1 MKKILLILAASAFVV
16 SCNKLG
22 DNQFEVTGTVDP
34 SLNGKDVVL
43 EKQTPMGYIPVD
55 TAKIENGKFIFK
67 GEAKEPGLRFLQL
80 QDLQGKAE
88 FILEEGEIAIGI
100 DKDSL
105 YKTTKTG
112 TYNNEKLTEYYNDIN
127 GLRKRMMAFQKKNQT
142 IMMNAYKSNDTVVM
156 NRLNKEYEAIGGEMR
171 VIADKFVD
179 KNPKAYITVLLLKQA
194 FSMETIPYETMKKK
208 YDALDPELKKT
219 TEGKELAEFI
229 EKAKTPV
236 AAAPTATGS
245 VEVGAVAP
253 AFSAPNPDGK
263 NISLK
268 ESMGKVTIIDFWASW
283 CKPCRMENPNV
294 VALYNELHK
303 QGLNIIGVSLDK
315 DAAKWKEAIAA
326 DKLTWNQISN
336 LKFWDEPIAAQY
348 GVKSI
353 PATFIL
359 DASGKIVAKDLRGEE
374 LKAKVKELLA
384 K

>member
-1 MKKILLILAASAFVV
+1 MKKILLILAAASFVV
-16 SCNKLG
+16 SCNKLA

-43 EKQTPMGYIPVD
+43 EKQTPMGYVPLD
-55 TAKIENGKFIFK
+55 TVKIENGKFTFK
-67 GEAKEPGLRFLQL
+67 GEAIEPSLRFLQL
-80 QDLQGKAE
+80 QDLEGKAE
-88 FILEEGEIAIGI
+88 FILEEGEIAIGV

-112 TYNNEKLTEYYNDIN
+112 TYNNDKLTEYYNDIN
-127 GLRKRMMAFQKKNQT
+127 ILRKRMMSFQKKNQAE
-142 IMMNAYKSNDTVVM
+142 MMTAYKNNDTVVM
-156 NRLNKEYEAIGGEMR
+156 NKLNKEYEAIGSDMKD
-171 VIADKFVD
+171 IADKFID

-194 FSMETIPYETMKKK
+194 FSMDNMPYEAMKKK
-208 YDALDPELKKT
+208 YDALDPEVKKT
-219 TEGKELAEFI
+219 TEGKELGELV

-236 AAAPTATGS
+236 AAAPAAAGS
-245 VEVGAVAP
+245 VEIGAVAP

-268 ESMGKVTIIDFWASW
+268 ESLGKVTIIDFWASW
-283 CKPCRMENPNV
+283 CKPCRMENPSV

-359 DASGKIVAKDLRGEE
+359 DATGTIVAKDLRGEE